1 MKKVIALIIIMTLL
15 TGCSINVVPP
25 ESDDNNTISNIKTT
39 VTETETSTEIP
50 PADPVASLDSLSAKK
65 VVWGYG
71 SVKNHQKPSEPLS
84 LDEKYKSLGAKWFI
98 DGEKR
103 ICLTFDEGY
112 ENGYTPKILDVLK
125 EKNVKA
131 VFFVTYDF
139 VKDNEALVKR
149 MIDEGHIVGNHSYR
163 HYSMDELDTDTARE
177 EVTFLHNYVKEKF
190 NYTMSYF
197 RFPKGEFSEKT
208 LGILKE
214 LNYESIFWSYA
225 YADWDPD
232 EQPAED
238 KAFTDLCEAAHPGE
252 ILLLHAVSKTNANI
266 LGKVIDD
273 IHKQGYEFSVEL

>member
-1 MKKVIALIIIMTLL
+1 MKKIIASAFILALL
-15 TGCSINVVPP
+15 AGCSINVVPP
-25 ESDDNNTISNIKTT
+25 ESADNNTISNIKTT
-39 VTETETSTEIP
+39 VTETETTTTIP

-71 SVKNHQKPSEPLS
+71 TVKNHQKPSEPLS
-84 LDEKYKSLGAKWFI
+84 LDEKYKSFGAKWFI
-98 DGEKR
+98 DGEKS

-131 VFFVTYDF
+131 AFFVTYDF
-139 VKDNEALVKR
+139 VKDNEKLVRR
-149 MIDEGHIVGNHSYR
+149 MIDEGHVVGNHSYR
-163 HYSMDELDTDTARE
+163 HYSMDELDTDTAKE
-177 EVTFLHNYVKEKF
+177 EVTFLHNYVKKKF

-214 LNYESIFWSYA
+214 LNYKSIFWSYA
-225 YADWDPD
+225 YADWNPD
-232 EQPAED
+232 EQPEEE
-238 KAFTDLCEAAHPGE
+238 KAFVNICESTHPGE

-273 IHKQGYEFSVEL
+273 VRKQGYEFSTKL